1 MNETAQLNFAL
12 ADVLNGFDP
21 FNAGAGFYDTE
32 IADSIYAVHRLDEIS
47 KLAAAIR
54 SIYEHSFDAPMPGGN
69 PTVLAEKL
77 LVIKNNSSC
86 SL

>member
-21 FNAGAGFYDTE
+21 FHAGAGFYDTE
-32 IADSIYAVHRLDEIS
+32 IADSIYAVHRIDEKN

-69 PTVLAEKL
+69 PTELAEQL
-77 LVIKNNSSC
+77 LTIKHNSSC